1 MNLFSKSLKLS
12 ALSLAL
18 PVSMLLASS
27 SAMAFD
33 TQDRA
38 TLEQQIKQISQSTE
52 DLNFDRVLSM
62 MPPKV
67 LAYFAQKTGLPVASV
82 KQMLAE
88 QTKQVV
94 ADLAKDNMKISY
106 MADLNHA
113 KIHQSK
119 LGHDY
124 LIIPTEFDMM
134 NDDTGMEMTGTLLAI
149 KDEGQ
154 WYLMRLD
161 GQSHLDIIKD
171 IYPDLTELSL
181 FEPTV
186 NYYEPGED

>member
-1 MNLFSKSLKLS
+1 MNLFLKSLKLS
-12 ALSLAL
+12 ALSVVL
-18 PVSMLLASS
+18 PLSMLLANS

-38 TLEQQIKQISQSTE
+38 TLDQQIKQISQSTE

-67 LAYFAQKTGLPVASV
+67 LTYFAQKTGLPVASV

-88 QTKQVV
+88 QTKKVV
-94 ADLAKDNMKISY
+94 ADLVKDNMKISY
-106 MADLNHA
+106 MADLDHA

-119 LGHDY
+119 LGRDY

-134 NDDTGMEMTGTLLAI
+134 NDDVGMEMTGNLLAI
-149 KDEGQ
+149 KDEGR

-161 GQSHLDIIKD
+161 GQSHVDIIQD
-171 IYPDLTELSL
+171 VYPDLTELSL
-181 FEPTV
+181 FEPSID
-186 NYYEPGED
+186 YYEPGED